1 MDSTSIKYL
10 LKQQRIEFKESWE
23 SQLNFWAGNWTDVV
37 RKRLSEMTN
46 EKELMDYLKGPKR
59 PSWDDEFIY
68 YNLKNQTPEDRSE
81 MFDDI
86 LEMASYDSEEE
97 LPTMD

>member
-1 MDSTSIKYL
+1 MDSSTKYL
-10 LKQQRIEFKESWE
+10 LRQQRIEFKDNWE
-23 SQLNFWAGNWTDVV
+23 SQLDYWARGWTDEV
-37 RKRLSEMTN
+37 RKRLSEMTD

-59 PSWDDEFIY
+59 PERDHEFIY
-68 YNLKNQTPEDRSE
+68 HNLMNQKLEDRIE

-97 LPTMD
+97 E